1 MFLDPF
7 VVKNTLQVQA
17 ILGLIFQQLADYVT
31 GAACNVCR
39 KSQVDTKQN
48 YLLTRCSF
56 WKPRIKNYLQI
67 LLYVSS
73 VFSSSKGGLPTRNS

>member
-7 VVKNTLQVQA
+7 VVKNALQVQA

-39 KSQVDTKQN
+39 KSQVDTKQK
-48 YLLTRCSF
+48 YLLT
-56 WKPRIKNYLQI
+56 
-67 LLYVSS
+67 
-73 VFSSSKGGLPTRNS
+73 